1 MFVRL
6 ILKTSESSVTIE
18 KEFNSIETLKDVY
31 LSNKEAY
38 NVSSVFLIEDLKG
51 SSKISLSL
59 ENYEERDKLVGL
71 AYLCEKF
78 NSTQEILKYYDCKT
92 SYPDYFPNEEEFLNQ
107 ALKDLTPNQVLDL
120 TWDYKRYNAFFYVDS
135 SKRLHSTNEIK
146 NLSSSKFDKLYKR
159 YFNEHAPEGVKWE
172 ANVEISKRNEEI
184 KVLRLNSKKL
194 IFGDAYN
201 EIKESVDKYIDAH
214 FKDDLNFIS
223 SSISLDLKC

>member
-6 ILKTSESSVTIE
+6 ILKTSEDSVTIE

-59 ENYEERDKLVGL
+59 ENYEGRDKLVGL

-78 NSTQEILKYYDCKT
+78 NSTREILKHYDCKT
-92 SYPDYFPNEEEFLNQ
+92 FYPDYFPNEDEFLNQ

-159 YFNEHAPEGVKWE
+159 YFNENAPEGVEWE
-172 ANVEISKRNEEI
+172 ANVEILKNSEKIE
-184 KVLRLNSKKL
+184 VLQLNSKKL
-194 IFGDAYN
+194 FFKDAYN
-201 EIKESVDKYIDAH
+201 EIEESVNTYIDEH
-214 FKDDLNFIS
+214 FKDELGFITFYV
-223 SSISLDLKC
+223 SLDLKC